1 MKIIFRHLWTWQTQL
16 DSSVCVDNITIE
28 IYNDDNTTNG
38 VVKDENG
45 AIMKFD
51 SKASVYRYLLEKS
64 GIKITEVHR
73 VG

>member
-1 MKIIFRHLWTWQTQL
+1 MKIQFNHRWTFDTQL
-16 DSSVCVDNITIE
+16 DCSVCVDNITIE
-28 IYNDDNTTNG
+28 LFNDDNTTNG

-45 AIMKFD
+45 DIMKFD

-64 GIKITEVHR
+64 GIKITEIHR

>member
-1 MKIIFRHLWTWQTQL
+1 MKIIFHHRWLWQTQL

-28 IYNDDNTTNG
+28 ILDENNLPQG
-38 VVKDENG
+38 IVKDDEG

-51 SKASVYRYLLEKS
+51 SKASVYRWLLERS